1 MSCSFWIRRKR
12 SAAKKAAEIA
22 EQAEKAETAVAGEE
36 AEIVEQAES
45 LAPPKE
51 KAGKKNA
58 DKRTGRKP
66 KVERTAD

>member
-22 EQAEKAETAVAGEE
+22 EQAKKAKSTTTG
-36 AEIVEQAES
+36 EQAES
-45 LAPPKE
+45 PAPPKE

-58 DKRTGRKP
+58 DKRTGGKP
-66 KVERTAD
+66 KVRHTAD